1 MVASGGQRINPA
13 VMGIINVTPDSFS
26 DGGAFVDPRSSAA
39 HAARLVREGAT
50 IIDVGGESA
59 RPGAQAISAT
69 EEVRRVVPALERIVS
84 LCPETTISVDT
95 TKADVAARALE
106 LGAAMV
112 NDISALRQDPRMVE
126 VVAASGAT
134 VCLMHMQGEPG
145 TMQQSPR
152 YDDVVSDVCAFLEER
167 IEFALES
174 GIAAERIYV
183 DPGIGFGKTVE
194 HNLQLV
200 AGTSRL
206 ADLGYPVVFG
216 ASRKSFL
223 GRLLGDATATRGPLS
238 SALAVAT
245 IAYQRGASIFRVHD
259 VREHVQAL
267 RAAALVVEA
276 GHELELDVL

>member
-26 DGGAFVDPRSSAA
+26 DGGVFVDPRRSAA

>member
-26 DGGAFVDPRSSAA
+26 DGGAFVDPRRSAA

-95 TKADVAARALE
+95 TKADMAARALE